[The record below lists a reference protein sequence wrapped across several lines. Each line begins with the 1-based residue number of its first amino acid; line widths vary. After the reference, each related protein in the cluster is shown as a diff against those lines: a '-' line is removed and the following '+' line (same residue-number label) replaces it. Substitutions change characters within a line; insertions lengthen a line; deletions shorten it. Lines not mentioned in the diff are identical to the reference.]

1 MDSNR
6 FYTKKE
12 FTTMA
17 KSALSSEEGVRNVL
31 RRAKESGVLVESTE
45 EKVKRNVVNG
55 NVHEASNIYL
65 ESGNPKKAIGLLV
78 SNKCFPRAARIAINI
93 GDTDLAKVQIRNCE
107 KEGFF
112 HAATSLWISV
122 NHRSAVKCAERAEE
136 AATRT
141 NDPDLIEEAALS
153 WWELGSV
160 HKAIELTERLDKM
173 LREKDPEAIN
183 SCDLASVEN
192 LWEMFG
198 KPERAAELNEHIGDM
213 EDLSMAAE
221 KWIAIGNR
229 KRAIKCVKAIESLA
243 GKGNH
248 NDKRYGFGFAAES
261 WVKLGF
267 PDRASRCAR
276 SLEEI
281 GELHK
286 AVEIY
291 ESIGRHTKAR
301 KLKELDD
308 ILRR

>member
-1 MDSNR
+1 
-6 FYTKKE
+6 
-12 FTTMA
+12 
-17 KSALSSEEGVRNVL
+17 
-31 RRAKESGVLVESTE
+31 
-45 EKVKRNVVNG
+45 
-55 NVHEASNIYL
+55 
-65 ESGNPKKAIGLLV
+65 
-78 SNKCFPRAARIAINI
+78 
-93 GDTDLAKVQIRNCE
+93 
-107 KEGFF
+107 
-112 HAATSLWISV
+112 
-122 NHRSAVKCAERAEE
+122 
-136 AATRT
+136 
-141 NDPDLIEEAALS
+141 
-153 WWELGSV
+153 
-160 HKAIELTERLDKM
+160 
-173 LREKDPEAIN
+173 
-183 SCDLASVEN
+183 
-192 LWEMFG
+192 
-198 KPERAAELNEHIGDM
+198 
-213 EDLSMAAE
+213 MAAE